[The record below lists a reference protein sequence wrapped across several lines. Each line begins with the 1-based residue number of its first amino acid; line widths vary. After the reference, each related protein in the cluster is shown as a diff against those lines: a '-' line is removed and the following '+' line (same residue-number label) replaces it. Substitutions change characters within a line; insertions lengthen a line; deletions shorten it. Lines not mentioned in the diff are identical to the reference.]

1 MMHEVEINKIKR
13 ICIYTLFFLITISLL
28 QSCKK
33 PNKIILS
40 KASKNYINW
49 IQDDNTVILDAY
61 RISNIDSILAI
72 ADGIIITGG
81 EDINPLFYNDTL
93 NLKVC
98 GDIDYRRD
106 TLEKKLFDYAF
117 ENKIPLMGVCRGMQ
131 MINVASGGT
140 LYGDIPS
147 EIGTK
152 VIHRN
157 NGEVMHEV
165 VLTESCPLIFPEG
178 RDTFMV
184 NSWHHQGL
192 KDIPDEINV
201 VAKSF
206 DGLPEAIYV
215 DEELHPFM
223 IAVQFHPERLGSDN
237 PIRKRMR
244 NNFYNAIN

>member
-1 MMHEVEINKIKR
+1 MHEVEINKIKR

-98 GDIDYRRD
+98 GNIDHRRD